1 MAVVECTDLTLRRSS
16 LICPLQR
23 ALSLALL
30 RQNQRCLA
38 FTMRSCCLVILER
51 GTLTFLDVC
60 GSFVSLDTTATFTG
74 RDSASCV
81 SYVEAFTYAS
91 SQAFKLK
98 SYS

>member
-1 MAVVECTDLTLRRSS
+1 MAVVECTDLTLHRSS
-16 LICPLQR
+16 LLCSLQR

-38 FTMRSCCLVILER
+38 RSCCLVILER
-51 GTLTFLDVC
+51 GTLNFLDVC
-60 GSFVSLDTTATFTG
+60 GSFVSLDTTVTFTG